1 MYLVNVA
8 LRSVALPHQRGAVPI
23 TQLGI
28 VFASAIANY
37 VQRAAT
43 EHWTIRGMTRSAD
56 LPRSSITVIF
66 ADSVTGLGERYFTER
81 PSLDALVRA
90 ITSRQTLH

>member
-1 MYLVNVA
+1 
-8 LRSVALPHQRGAVPI
+8 
-23 TQLGI
+23 
-28 VFASAIANY
+28 
-37 VQRAAT
+37 
-43 EHWTIRGMTRSAD
+43 MTRSAD